1 VRFSYSFVAAAI
13 AVLGLALPQRAAAAD
28 ALTGKMDIFN
38 YAIGTWTCTANV
50 PAMESRPA
58 QTVRVTATFEAVP
71 GNAVHEHVAGPDYSG
86 DDYIGYSNEGSI
98 YWIASADNSGEHGAA
113 TSSDG
118 KIFAGTRSLGPISM
132 TGTTA
137 FTKVSETDFKIRQVI
152 SGQGHQFTLDSECR
166 R

>member
-1 VRFSYSFVAAAI
+1 MRFLYSFVAAAI
-13 AVLGLALPQRAAAAD
+13 AVVSLASPGRAIAAD

-38 YAIGTWTCTANV
+38 YTIGTWTCTANV

-58 QTVRVTATFEAVP
+58 QTVQVTANFEAVA
-71 GNAVHEHVAGPDYSG
+71 GNAVHEHVVGPDYAG
-86 DDYIGYSNEGSI
+86 DDYIGYSNEGSV

-113 TSSDG
+113 TSPDG
-118 KIFAGTRSLGPISM
+118 QTFAGTRSFGPVTM

-137 FTKVSETDFKIRQVI
+137 FTKVNGADFKIHQVI
-152 SGQGHQFTLDSECR
+152 SGQGRQIVLDSECR

>member
-1 VRFSYSFVAAAI
+1 MRFSYNCIAVAI
-13 AVLGLALPQRAAAAD
+13 ALLGLASPGRAVAAD

-38 YAIGTWTCTANV
+38 YTIGAWTCTANV

-58 QTVRVTATFEAVP
+58 QTVRVTATFEAVG
-71 GNAVHEHVAGPDYSG
+71 GNAVHEHVVGPDYAG

-118 KIFAGTRSLGPISM
+118 KTFSGSRSFGPVTM
-132 TGTTA
+132 DGTTA
-137 FTKVSETDFKIRQVI
+137 FTKVSDTDFKIHQVI
-152 SGQGHQFTLDSECR
+152 SGQGRHIVLDSECR

>member
-1 VRFSYSFVAAAI
+1 VRFPYRFVATAI
-13 AVLGLALPQRAAAAD
+13 AVLGLALSQRAAAAD
-28 ALTGKMDIFN
+28 ALRGKMDVFN
-38 YAIGTWTCTANV
+38 YVIGTWTCT
-50 PAMESRPA
+50 
-58 QTVRVTATFEAVP
+58 
-71 GNAVHEHVAGPDYSG
+71 G
-86 DDYIGYSNEGSI
+86 DDYIGYSNEGNI

-118 KIFAGTRSLGPISM
+118 KTFAGTRSLGPISM